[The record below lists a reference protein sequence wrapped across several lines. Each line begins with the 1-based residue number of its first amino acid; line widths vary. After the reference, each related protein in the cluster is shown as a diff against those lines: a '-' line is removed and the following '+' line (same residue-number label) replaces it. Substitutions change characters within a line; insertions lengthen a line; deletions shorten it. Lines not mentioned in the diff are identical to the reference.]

1 MSRPL
6 AIAIATLMLMPA
18 AADATTYRGKTS
30 QGRAASIRT
39 GADGIVN
46 RVRISWRAPC
56 GQNKRFV
63 EATVF
68 RPPFDMATGDALRDG
83 GTYRI
88 RSSGIVGR
96 ITIAVTARRDAA
108 RNTWR
113 GTLRVNVQVA
123 RRGRVIDR
131 CRLQRVTWRAR
142 PVG

>member
-1 MSRPL
+1 
-6 AIAIATLMLMPA
+6 
-18 AADATTYRGKTS
+18 
-30 QGRAASIRT
+30 
-39 GADGIVN
+39 
-46 RVRISWRAPC
+46 
-56 GQNKRFV
+56 
-63 EATVF
+63 VF
-68 RPPFDMATGDALRDG
+68 RPPFDMATGDALQDG

-108 RNTWR
+108 RNTGR

>member
-1 MSRPL
+1 MRVF
-6 AIAIATLMLMPA
+6 AIALAALLLVPA
-18 AADATTYRGKTS
+18 AAEATTYRGKTS

-56 GQNKRFV
+56 GQNRRFV

-68 RPPFDMATGDALRDG
+68 RPPFNSATGDALQDG

-88 RSSGIVGR
+88 RASGIVGR
-96 ITIAVTARRDAA
+96 ITIAVTAARDAA
-108 RNTWR
+108 ANTWT
-113 GTLRVNVQVA
+113 GTLAVDVQVK

-131 CRLQRVTWRAR
+131 CRLKRLTWSAS
-142 PVG
+142 PV